1 MNSADYSS
9 LYKSCTLCPRNCHAD
24 RLAGQTGRCRVPAEI
39 YLARAALHYWEEP
52 CISGTCGSGAVFF
65 SGCNLG
71 CVFCQNHSIAKADIG
86 KPVTVERLA
95 EIFLELQSKGAA
107 NINLV
112 TPTHYVPSIAAAL
125 RLAKN
130 RGLTLPIVYNT
141 SGYEKVETLA
151 LLDGLVDIYLPDF
164 KYMDPTISACYSH
177 AADYP
182 EVVKTALA
190 EMYRQVGDPEFF
202 PPLPSKPS
210 ADQFTG
216 NPEHI
221 APYSDDEDEPLLL
234 MKKGIIVR
242 HLALPGCEDD
252 SRAVLRY
259 LYETYGDHIYISI
272 MNQYTPLPHVAAWPE
287 LNRRL
292 TDEEYDRLTDYAVDL
307 GIENGFIQEGET
319 AEDSFIP
326 EFNYEGV

>member
-1 MNSADYSS
+1 MHDLLSS
-9 LYKSCTLCPRNCHAD
+9 LYESCTLCPRRCGVNRND
-24 RLAGQTGRCRVPAEI
+24 GQSGRCRVPADL

-52 CISGTCGSGAVFF
+52 CISGDCGSGTVFF

-86 KPVTVERLA
+86 RKISVKRLSD
-95 EIFLELQSKGAA
+95 IFLELQAKGAA

-125 RLAKN
+125 RLAKE

-141 SGYEKVETLA
+141 GGYETVETLQ

-164 KYMDPTISACYSH
+164 KYMDPALSKKYSF
-177 AADYP
+177 APDYP
-182 EVVKTALA
+182 EVAKAALA
-190 EMYRQVGDPEFF
+190 EMFRQVGRPEFF
-202 PPLPSKPS
+202 EVPSTEFP
-210 ADQFTG
+210 G
-216 NPEHI
+216 PEEDT
-221 APYSDDEDEPLLL
+221 ADDEPIPL

-242 HLALPGCEDD
+242 HLALPDCEDD

-259 LYETYGDHIYISI
+259 LYETYKDEIFISI
-272 MNQYTPLPHVAAWPE
+272 MNQYTPLPHVAAYPE
-287 LNRRL
+287 LNRRI

-319 AEDSFIP
+319 AEESFIP
-326 EFNYEGV
+326 EFDYEGLSHEGSFS

>member
-1 MNSADYSS
+1 MKPIADLSS
-9 LYKSCTLCPRNCHAD
+9 FYTSCTLCPRNCGID
-24 RLAGQTGRCRVPAEI
+24 RLSGTPGRCRVPAEI

-86 KPVTVERLA
+86 KAISIPRLA
-95 EIFLELQSKGAA
+95 EIFLALQSKGAA

-112 TPTHYVPSIAAAL
+112 TPTHYVPSIAEAL
-125 RLAKN
+125 RLAKKQ
-130 RGLTLPIVYNT
+130 GLTLPIVYNT
-141 SGYEKVETLA
+141 SSYEKAETLA
-151 LLDGLVDIYLPDF
+151 LLEGLVDIYLPDF
-164 KYMDPTISACYSH
+164 KYVDSCLSARYSF
-177 AADYP
+177 APDYF
-182 EVVKTALA
+182 ETAKAALA

-202 PPLPSKPS
+202 TSV
-210 ADQFTG
+210 T
-216 NPEHI
+216 
-221 APYSDDEDEPLLL
+221 APNMHSSSESNTVCSYEEDDEPLPL

-272 MNQYTPLPHVAAWPE
+272 MNQYTPLPHVTAYPE
-287 LNRRL
+287 LNRCI
-292 TDEEYDRLTDYAVDL
+292 TEEEYDQLTDFAIDL

-319 AEDSFIP
+319 AEESFIP
-326 EFNYEGV
+326 AFDYEGV